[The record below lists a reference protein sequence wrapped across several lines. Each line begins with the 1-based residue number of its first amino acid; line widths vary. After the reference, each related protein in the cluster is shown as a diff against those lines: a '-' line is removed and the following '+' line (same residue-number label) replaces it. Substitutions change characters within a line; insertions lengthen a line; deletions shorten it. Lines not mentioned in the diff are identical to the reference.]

1 MHMGFNDMQSA
12 QYRWRQLLNHIV
24 NTWFILLLING
35 VQYTSILKFLHII
48 LAQYDNSSNTAAFVV
63 ITEQ

>member
-1 MHMGFNDMQSA
+1 M
-12 QYRWRQLLNHIV
+12 
-24 NTWFILLLING
+24 
-35 VQYTSILKFLHII
+35 SILKFLHII